1 MHIPFIAV
9 VVDPTTS
16 GSWFATV
23 AVDSCTTFATA
34 TAFRSASGCA
44 SASVTIGS
52 SASDTRPA
60 AIAVDS
66 FAALA
71 SAVAFR
77 SASGCASAAI
87 NIGPTASDSRLAETA
102 IAAIAAFFARAA
114 SVPDRLRKMYGLEPE
129 HVVTG
134 A

>member
-9 VVDPTTS
+9 AVDPAAAD
-16 GSWFATV
+16 SWLATV
-23 AVDSCTTFATA
+23 AVDSCATFAAA

-44 SASVTIGS
+44 AASVDIGS
-52 SASDTRPA
+52 SASDTRSA

-66 FAALA
+66 CAALA

-77 SASGCASAAI
+77 SASGCASTAI
-87 NIGPTASDSRLAETA
+87 NIGPTASDSRLAATA

-114 SVPDRLRKMYGLEPE
+114 SVPDRLRRMHGLEPE